1 MAVGENQNPA
11 HIFWQQRVDKERKA
25 ANKNLRQQ
33 QRKLGLRRQVE
44 PGMGL
49 PQELHRASSTPALMP
64 IAENT
69 ATGSGSTPILPK
81 IAGAS
86 EYDGVWQTGP
96 KCEECGGLA
105 NADDSCTA
113 RTATARSMSQRSAS
127 ERQVS
132 RGGLKSQGSMR
143 SSMHSSLTGL
153 TTASLRR
160 EVAEAVASEVAKV
173 VQPLKEK
180 LQSEQ
185 SSRQR
190 LEEMLRHIGKAEEQA
205 AH

>member
-33 QRKLGLRRQVE
+33 QRKLGAR
-44 PGMGL
+44 PH
-49 PQELHRASSTPALMP
+49 QELHHTRSMPALMP
-64 IAENT
+64 IAEKT
-69 ATGSGSTPILPK
+69 AIGSGGTPILPK

-86 EYDGVWQTGP
+86 ERDGVWQTGP
-96 KCEECGGLA
+96 VCEDCSGVAL
-105 NADDSCTA
+105 ADDSCTA
-113 RTATARSMSQRSAS
+113 RTATARSMSQRGAS
-127 ERQVS
+127 MS
-132 RGGLKSQGSMR
+132 RGDLKSQGSMR

-185 SSRQR
+185 SNRQR
-190 LEEMLRHIGKAEEQA
+190 LEEMLRHVSKAEELT